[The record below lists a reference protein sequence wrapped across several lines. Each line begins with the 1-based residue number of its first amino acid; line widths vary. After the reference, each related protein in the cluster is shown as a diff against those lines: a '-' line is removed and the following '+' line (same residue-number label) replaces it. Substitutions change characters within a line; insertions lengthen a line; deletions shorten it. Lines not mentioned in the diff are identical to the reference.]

1 MGCSTSKDVVL
12 QMEEQEK
19 KVDNLL
25 TITKEL
31 EQKLDGIQTNNGHE
45 AKPQTDKAN
54 EVANLKLTIDSRF
67 TKLEKNVDKLHTE
80 FKLKLFEGIADHV
93 DSRKGNNNQNESLDL
108 DFAKERNLAQSNHY
122 NIKTPQNERGQFYD
136 HERIASYN
144 QIKLDVRDTI
154 KSPGN
159 INDLSSKKNMKS
171 SAMTEK
177 DIFEDDD
184 IRRIHAQV
192 KNTMFKGTSKN

>member
-45 AKPQTDKAN
+45 VKPHIDRAN
-54 EVANLKLTIDSRF
+54 EVANLKLTIDGRF

-80 FKLKLFEGIADHV
+80 FKLKLFEGITDNL
-93 DSRKGNNNQNESLDL
+93 DSGKENNNQNESLDL

-122 NIKTPQNERGQFYD
+122 NIKNPQNEKGKSYD
-136 HERIASYN
+136 NERVMSYN
-144 QIKLDVRDTI
+144 QIKLDVRDNNI

-159 INDLSSKKNMKS
+159 IN
-171 SAMTEK
+171 AQ
-177 DIFEDDD
+177 
-184 IRRIHAQV
+184 RR
-192 KNTMFKGTSKN
+192 T

>member
-1 MGCSTSKDVVL
+1 
-12 QMEEQEK
+12 
-19 KVDNLL
+19 
-25 TITKEL
+25 
-31 EQKLDGIQTNNGHE
+31 
-45 AKPQTDKAN
+45 
-54 EVANLKLTIDSRF
+54 
-67 TKLEKNVDKLHTE
+67 VDKLHTE
-80 FKLKLFEGIADHV
+80 FKLKLFEGIADHL

-159 INDLSSKKNMKS
+159 IN
-171 SAMTEK
+171 AQ
-177 DIFEDDD
+177 
-184 IRRIHAQV
+184 RR
-192 KNTMFKGTSKN
+192 T